1 MQETFDYLKK
11 LPVNYL
17 STISLSGGGGIIA
30 PDCRPFGDPVLF
42 DGKIY
47 MLTLASKTVARELA
61 ANPHVCI
68 VAYDEFDR
76 RFDEEETWLRI
87 YCEAI
92 DDSDNRQAKQSIIDE
107 FDWAEEAGYTLDNP
121 DFKCYYLK
129 NAHSEIRNAD
139 GEILASYDF

>member
-1 MQETFDYLKK
+1 MLPTAVLLATQFYLTAD
-11 LPVNYL
+11 LYAN
-17 STISLSGGGGIIA
+17 
-30 PDCRPFGDPVLF
+30 
-42 DGKIY
+42 
-47 MLTLASKTVARELA
+47 ASFKTVARELA

-92 DDSDNRQAKQSIIDE
+92 DDSNNRQAKQSIIDE

-129 NAHSEIRNAD
+129 TPIPKFAMLTEKFLRAMIFRWCNVRIFSSSTR
-139 GEILASYDF
+139 